1 MGILTDSLRSETF
14 NIKLA
19 IAELDIICR
28 DPSPALL
35 PDIRTLCFALR
46 LLLKSS
52 HLQKIET
59 VLVPSMSEKLDE
71 SSQSFRGELEISAAY
86 NELFR
91 FQLAKLQ
98 FEIDSCDANHS
109 AELKHVIL
117 RAQDLSG
124 TVKRLIDNEYYN
136 LFELADHNLSS
147 DEQSRLFLET
157 QKIDQEQ
164 GFERIR
170 GTQVLLGR
178 IQAS

>member
-28 DPSPALL
+28 APCPELL
-35 PDIRTLCFALR
+35 SDIRIICFALR
-46 LLLKSS
+46 LLLKRS
-52 HLQKIET
+52 HIAKVES
-59 VLVPSMSEKLDE
+59 VLVPALIEKLDQF
-71 SSQSFRGELEISAAY
+71 SQSFRGEIELSGAY

-98 FEIDSCDANHS
+98 FEVDSCDASHS

-117 RAQDLSG
+117 RAQDLSA
-124 TVKRLIDNEYYN
+124 TTKRLIDNEYFN
-136 LFELADHNLSS
+136 LFELADHKLSN
-147 DEQSRLFLET
+147 DEQSKLFLET

-170 GTQVLLGR
+170 GTQVLLNR
-178 IQAS
+178 TQAS